1 MAPREL
7 ARLQCPLDDEA
18 GLFGL
23 QRLGEILIGGGAREC
38 VAQFDIR
45 FLADEEN
52 PHEVCS
58 APRRRA
64 LLVEGG
70 STRRVV
76 D

>member
-1 MAPREL
+1 MLNEFYRIAFRKKIYATISEL
-7 ARLQCPLDDEA
+7 QKDLD
-18 GLFGL
+18 
-23 QRLGEILIGGGAREC
+23 
-38 VAQFDIR
+38 VW
-45 FLADEEN
+45 
-52 PHEVCS
+52 S

>member
-1 MAPREL
+1 MDESTFPL
-7 ARLQCPLDDEA
+7 KDCLLSVVVCPTV
-18 GLFGL
+18 
-23 QRLGEILIGGGAREC
+23 C
-38 VAQFDIR
+38 VFKW
-45 FLADEEN
+45 FHTN
-52 PHEVCS
+52 FVWS